1 MKKLIIFLFLSSF
14 FVANAFSE
22 VSFEADRDIIKNE
35 AYISVGTVSCV
46 GLFGGIFNSLA
57 DSISEAYEDSKSS
70 EDEEPFEAFSIG
82 LGYNLILLDFLGLGG
97 FVNFEKFGTLDLVSA
112 QLKLS
117 VQYGFTHF
125 KFYHAVSG
133 GALFIEDNAVCPIFD
148 ITVLGLKLDFDDFN
162 IFVEGC
168 LPSTAFV
175 KAGFAYYF

>member
-35 AYISVGTVSCV
+35 AYISVGTVSCI

-57 DSISEAYEDSKSS
+57 DSISEAYDDSKSS

-82 LGYNLILLDFLGLGG
+82 LGYNLIMLDFLGLGG

-125 KFYHAVSG
+125 KFYHAISG
-133 GALFIEDNAVCPIFD
+133 GIVIVPGGGVSPAFD
-148 ITVLGLKLDFDDFN
+148 VTVLGLKADFERFN
-162 IFVEGC
+162 IFLEGSF
-168 LPSTAFV
+168 PTTSIV
-175 KAGFAYYF
+175 KAGASFKF